1 MLRVLIGCQASRTS
15 FVTVQRPWCR
25 GGLSSRDMAKT
36 YRLGTSRRIV
46 NAVISPLTRL
56 GLAGR
61 HTYTLTVRGRK
72 TGKAYSTPVLLVEN
86 GERWLVAPY
95 GEVGWVR
102 NARAA
107 GDVALSRAG
116 RSESL
121 SIEEVPADQAA
132 PVLQQYLKRVSVARP
147 FFDAKPDSPLEVFAA
162 EAGRH
167 PVFRLLDKRP
177 S

>member
-1 MLRVLIGCQASRTS
+1 
-15 FVTVQRPWCR
+15 
-25 GGLSSRDMAKT
+25 MAKT
-36 YRLGTSRRIV
+36 YRLGASRRMV

-72 TGKAYSTPVLLVEN
+72 TGQTYSTPVLLIED
-86 GERWLVAPY
+86 GGRWLVAPY

-107 GDVALSRAG
+107 GEVALSRAG

-121 SIEEVPADQAA
+121 PIVEVPAEQAA
-132 PVLQQYLKRVSVARP
+132 PVLRQYLKRVPVARP
-147 FFDAKPDSPLEVFAA
+147 FFDAKHDSPLEDFAA
-162 EAGRH
+162 EAARH

-177 S
+177 T

>member
-1 MLRVLIGCQASRTS
+1 
-15 FVTVQRPWCR
+15 
-25 GGLSSRDMAKT
+25 MAKT
-36 YRLGTSRRIV
+36 YRLGASRRMV

-72 TGKAYSTPVLLVEN
+72 TGQAHSTPVLLIED
-86 GERWLVAPY
+86 GGRWLVAPY

-107 GDVALSRAG
+107 GEVALSRAG
-116 RSESL
+116 RSEL
-121 SIEEVPADQAA
+121 LPIEEVPAEQAA
-132 PVLQQYLKRVSVARP
+132 PVLRQYFKRVPVARP
-147 FFDAKPDSPLEVFAA
+147 FFDAKHDSPLEVFAA
-162 EAGRH
+162 EAARH